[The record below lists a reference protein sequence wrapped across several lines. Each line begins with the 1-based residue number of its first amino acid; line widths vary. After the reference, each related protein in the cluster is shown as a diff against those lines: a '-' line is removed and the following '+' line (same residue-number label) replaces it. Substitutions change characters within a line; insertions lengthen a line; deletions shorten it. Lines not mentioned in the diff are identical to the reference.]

1 MNIQE
6 TYMYR
11 CLQLAALGAG
21 QVAPNPMVGSVLVYN
36 NIIIGEGYHQQ
47 YGQAHAEVNCLNSVA
62 EKNKG
67 FISNSTLYVSLEP
80 CAHYGKTPPCAD
92 LIIKNNIKTVIIG
105 CRDSYDEVDGK
116 GIQKLKSAGITV
128 TSGVLEKESL
138 ELNRRFFTFHTQKR
152 PYIILKWAQT
162 ENLKIAAADF
172 SAVKISNDTSNR
184 LVHKWRSEE
193 AAILV
198 GFNTAL
204 LDNPSLTNRLWS
216 GKNPVRLVIDRH
228 LKLPVSHHLFNKK
241 IKTIVFNEHRQSAED
256 GLLYYKLEAAKNL
269 IPSLLKALFELG
281 IQSVLVEGGAGLLQS
296 FINNNYWD
304 EAKVISNH
312 NLKIEDGVNAPQL
325 RNNNII
331 SKENYT
337 KDLISTYQNIQ
348 HK

>member
-21 QVAPNPMVGSVLVYN
+21 QVAPNPMVGSVLVYEN
-36 NIIIGEGYHQQ
+36 KIIGEGYHQQ

-62 EKNKG
+62 EENKK
-67 FISNSTLYVSLEP
+67 FIESSTIYVSLEP
-80 CAHYGKTPPCAD
+80 CAHFGKTPPCAD
-92 LIIKNNIKTVIIG
+92 LIIKNKIKTVIIG
-105 CRDSYDEVDGK
+105 CRDSYTEVDGK
-116 GIQKLKSAGITV
+116 GIQKLQSAGIAVIT
-128 TSGVLEKESL
+128 GVLEKESL
-138 ELNRRFFTFHTQKR
+138 ELNRRFFTFHTKKR

-162 ENLKIAAADF
+162 ENLKIAAADYA
-172 SAVKISNDTSNR
+172 AVKISNEITNR

-204 LDNPSLTNRLWS
+204 QDNPSLTNRLWS

-228 LKLPVSHHLFNKK
+228 LKLPVSHHLFNRKV
-241 IKTIVFNEHRQSAED
+241 KTIVFNEHKQSDEN

-281 IQSVLVEGGAGLLQS
+281 IQSVFVEGGASLLQS
-296 FINNNYWD
+296 FIDNNYWD
-304 EAKVISNH
+304 EARVISNQ
-312 NLKIEDGVNAPQL
+312 NLIIEDGVNAPQL
-325 RNNNII
+325 RNNNSI

-337 KDLISTYQNIQ
+337 NDLISIYQNIPN
-348 HK
+348 K